1 MARDRV
7 IDRVATDLVRL
18 ILGLH
23 EDESHELPGF
33 VFELEHVAPAHRQCG
48 GSDQVVIPQDDPPRG
63 GRAAGHILRCRCDP
77 GRYGHG
83 QHHDRDDCA
92 SDRGAFLPVDVG
104 PEHVNLL
111 AAFYW
116 RRIRSL
122 PPQLPCRSAAA
133 PAGRRIYGAVRRSAG
148 ANPSATCRCL
158 GTVPMHR
165 QRRAYSY
172 RSPSIRW
179 SATDAGADRALYN
192 EVETCAKEGPLMTRE
207 GAEGLSRRR
216 VWFVTGA
223 SCGFGLEIGRPVLE
237 RPAR

>member
-1 MARDRV
+1 M
-7 IDRVATDLVRL
+7 
-18 ILGLH
+18 
-23 EDESHELPGF
+23 
-33 VFELEHVAPAHRQCG
+33 
-48 GSDQVVIPQDDPPRG
+48 
-63 GRAAGHILRCRCDP
+63 
-77 GRYGHG
+77 
-83 QHHDRDDCA
+83 
-92 SDRGAFLPVDVG
+92 
-104 PEHVNLL
+104 
-111 AAFYW
+111 W
-116 RRIRSL
+116 
-122 PPQLPCRSAAA
+122 
-133 PAGRRIYGAVRRSAG
+133 RSAG

-172 RSPSIRW
+172 RSSSIRR

-223 SCGFGLEIGRPVLE
+223 SCGFGLEIVRQVLE